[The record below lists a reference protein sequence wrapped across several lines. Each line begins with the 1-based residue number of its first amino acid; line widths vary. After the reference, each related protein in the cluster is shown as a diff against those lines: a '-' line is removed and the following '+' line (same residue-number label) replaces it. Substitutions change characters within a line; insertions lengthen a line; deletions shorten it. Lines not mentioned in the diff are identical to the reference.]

1 MAGAGRAL
9 RRARPATLDDAIEFA
24 ERFEYARIS
33 VRPVQVA
40 SEIRDFLGLLAD
52 DPPGA
57 ILEIGTAQGGTL
69 FLLSRIA
76 RDNATLVSI
85 DLPADTQR
93 AQVNRSLGRA
103 RQRVVFLAADSHR
116 SETHAEVVEVLGGKQ
131 LDLLFIDGDHTRAGV
146 EADFR
151 MYAPLVR
158 KGGLVALHDIVPG
171 RREAVGGVPDF
182 WQEIRT
188 DGAIEFVEDWAQGGW
203 GIGVLRR

>member
-1 MAGAGRAL
+1 VAGARRAL

-24 ERFEYARIS
+24 ERFEYAGIS

-40 SEIRDFLGLLAD
+40 SEIRDFLGLLAN

-57 ILEIGTAQGGTL
+57 VLEIGTAQGGTL

-103 RQRVVFLAADSHR
+103 RQRVVFLAADSHG
-116 SETHAEVVEVLGGKQ
+116 SETHAEVVEILGGKQ

-171 RREAVGGVPDF
+171 AQEAVGGVPDF